1 MPGCQKRYSLI
12 QRPMLFNF
20 KIVSFQTVIVELIVW
35 KYKIRK
41 CQDWVTNHQSAGR
54 FHCAWN
60 QPILICSIFIRIP
73 LKTAIKP
80 PTPERKGTSLPQG
93 RSRQKMVAD
102 IMNSTKLS
110 RSHSVPASSRP
121 PFTSFS
127 TTPSTPGAVKKGF
140 SISDYSPLQPL
151 TQ

>member
-140 SISDYSPLQPL
+140 QFLIIVLYNH
-151 TQ
+151 